1 MKTSDMI
8 KKLCNKKN
16 ISVSELARRIGQSP
30 QNFGKKMKRDTVTLS
45 EMMQIADVMDV
56 TFEQSFIMKNGE
68 SITIGNDNYISL
80 MRVVKCPYCGADNA
94 IDFEDYITNKLSYKR
109 QMGPEIEH
117 ASLCEDYECELC
129 GKQFTIEGN
138 IHEYPV
144 GAYDSER
151 IDVKGE

>member
-30 QNFGKKMKRDTVTLS
+30 QNFGKKMKRDTVTLG
-45 EMMQIADVMDV
+45 EMMQIADVMEV

-80 MRVVKCPYCGADNA
+80 M
-94 IDFEDYITNKLSYKR
+94 
-109 QMGPEIEH
+109 
-117 ASLCEDYECELC
+117 
-129 GKQFTIEGN
+129 
-138 IHEYPV
+138 
-144 GAYDSER
+144 
-151 IDVKGE
+151 